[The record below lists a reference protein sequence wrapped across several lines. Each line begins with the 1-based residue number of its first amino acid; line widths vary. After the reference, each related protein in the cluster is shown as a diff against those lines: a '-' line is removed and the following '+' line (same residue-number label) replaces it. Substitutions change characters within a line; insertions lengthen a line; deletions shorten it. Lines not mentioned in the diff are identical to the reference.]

1 MVDDMA
7 LKLKLF
13 SRCTEVNFTSE
24 YFGAKHDEI
33 LDKIIVTAKDR
44 LGIAA
49 EQKRPSVL
57 GQIAELKA
65 AQASSQSNKP
75 PQKISLWTLTNDYVC
90 DILALILIPSY
101 HKVVILIFLS
111 IPRSFFPRDFFFL
124 CFILTK

>member
-33 LDKIIVTAKDR
+33 LDKIIITAKDR

-65 AQASSQSNKP
+65 AQASTQPNKP
-75 PQKISLWTLTNDYVC
+75 PQKNQSMDV
-90 DILALILIPSY
+90 D
-101 HKVVILIFLS
+101 K
-111 IPRSFFPRDFFFL
+111 
-124 CFILTK
+124 